1 MVAVHAV
8 LDDAGVRLLPERIL
22 SLSGEDGRLA
32 ASGGAAAREDLALYL
47 IARFCGEAEAVCPA
61 NLSLFGVGIPQ
72 G

>member
-1 MVAVHAV
+1 M
-8 LDDAGVRLLPERIL
+8 RLLPERIL